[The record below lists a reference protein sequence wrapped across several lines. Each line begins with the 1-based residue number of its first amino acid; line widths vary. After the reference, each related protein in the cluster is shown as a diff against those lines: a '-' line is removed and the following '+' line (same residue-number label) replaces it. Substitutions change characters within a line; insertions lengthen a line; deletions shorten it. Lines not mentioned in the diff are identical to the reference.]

1 MATTITPANAAIIAT
16 ITGLTGLKI
25 ADVNESVTVSSNT
38 EGDAN
43 TVNIVTGAEVTIL
56 DAGKIET
63 GGALD
68 FDGVFIINKDDTN
81 FIRLR
86 LADTGAHTV
95 DFKLE
100 AGRFMF
106 FWNTDINVSTT
117 EAAFAAFTQI
127 DTIIAQADTA
137 AVDVQ
142 IVAFRIG

>member
-1 MATTITPANAAIIAT
+1 MATTITPANAAIVAT

-25 ADVNESVTVSSNT
+25 ADVNESVTVTANT

-43 TVNIVTGAEVTIL
+43 TVNVGIAAEVTIL
-56 DAGKIET
+56 DAGKIEI
-63 GGALD
+63 GGVLD
-68 FDGVFIINKDDTN
+68 FDGVFVINKDDTN

-95 DFKLE
+95 DFRLD
-100 AGRFMF
+100 AGQFMF

-117 EAAFAAFTQI
+117 EGAFAAFTQI

-137 AVDVQ
+137 PCDVQ
-142 IVAFRIG
+142 VVAFRI